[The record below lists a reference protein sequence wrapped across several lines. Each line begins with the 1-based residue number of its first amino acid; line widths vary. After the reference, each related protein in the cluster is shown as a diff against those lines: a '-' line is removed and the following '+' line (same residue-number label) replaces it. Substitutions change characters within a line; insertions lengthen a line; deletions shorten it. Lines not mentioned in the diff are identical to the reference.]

1 MLMALHAKT
10 KCHACMLT
18 SLVSCMSERLS
29 ECPRMTHSKPKSFKI
44 SALHAQ
50 IVC

>member
-10 KCHACMLT
+10 KFHACMLT
-18 SLVSCMSERLS
+18 SLVSCMSDRLS